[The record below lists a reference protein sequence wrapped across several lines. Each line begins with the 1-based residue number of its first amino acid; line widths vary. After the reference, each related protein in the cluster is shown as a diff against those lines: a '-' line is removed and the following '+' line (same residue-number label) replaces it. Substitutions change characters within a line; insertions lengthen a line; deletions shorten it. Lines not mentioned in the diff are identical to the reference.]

1 MTKSNSALFEVRLE
15 PFRVDW
21 FTDCPWFFGHSKLC
35 GLGKHMHGIV
45 RTPTFEKLNEAMEPV
60 NIKIETELEKAHIL
74 RRKKRTLKRRSERN
88 KISFNTFL

>member
-1 MTKSNSALFEVRLE
+1 MKDQNYGPKMSN
-15 PFRVDW
+15 
-21 FTDCPWFFGHSKLC
+21 
-35 GLGKHMHGIV
+35 LGKHMHGIV